1 MKVWLI
7 YEGEYAEYNDAYCA
21 RLFEQRRAVP
31 AIKMQMDGEQGR
43 IWLKSLKYGMELAE
57 ERRKRE
63 EAADNLPPD

>member
-1 MKVWLI
+1 MKVWMI

-21 RLFEQRRAVP
+21 RLFEHHRAVP
-31 AIKMQMDGEQGR
+31 ATKMQMDSEQGH
-43 IWLKSLKYGMELAE
+43 IWLNSLKRGMELAE